1 MHPPILFHKSPFSF
15 LHSPLTIPPGRT
27 GHEGVFM
34 SSLAVLARADI
45 AVLLAVFSLLLS
57 LILSLATLCR
67 RGGKR

>member
-1 MHPPILFHKSPFSF
+1 
-15 LHSPLTIPPGRT
+15 
-27 GHEGVFM
+27 M

-67 RGGKR
+67 RGDKR

>member
-1 MHPPILFHKSPFSF
+1 
-15 LHSPLTIPPGRT
+15 
-27 GHEGVFM
+27 M

-57 LILSLATLCR
+57 LLLSLATLFR